1 MCRTWQVEWKNSAIH
16 VGWASI
22 SPDICYQGRCKKPQ
36 MKKKWR
42 SLVNDSCGRC
52 GDSLSRG
59 VTCGGGFRAWP
70 RNNEIS
76 SDPQAI
82 NQPSVTT
89 RLILLTMDLSATKKQ
104 WIISFIL
111 NTATSRQEIK
121 WRHNAVL
128 KRDQPQIGLR
138 DAYRPT
144 GIADENVKIGPGFS
158 PSPEIIRLL
167 LTDAPMGLDFPTE
180 TRKRTI

>member
-1 MCRTWQVEWKNSAIH
+1 
-16 VGWASI
+16 
-22 SPDICYQGRCKKPQ
+22 
-36 MKKKWR
+36 
-42 SLVNDSCGRC
+42 
-52 GDSLSRG
+52 
-59 VTCGGGFRAWP
+59 
-70 RNNEIS
+70 
-76 SDPQAI
+76 
-82 NQPSVTT
+82 
-89 RLILLTMDLSATKKQ
+89 MDLSATKKQ